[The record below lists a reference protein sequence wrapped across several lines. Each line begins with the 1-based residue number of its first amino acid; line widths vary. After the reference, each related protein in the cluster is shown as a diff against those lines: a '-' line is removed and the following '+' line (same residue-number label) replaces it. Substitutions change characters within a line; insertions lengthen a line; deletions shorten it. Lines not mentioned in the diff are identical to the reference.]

1 MKYLDDNII
10 PLKYNLYFNIKKD
23 DFNGYNIMELNIIN
37 RTNIIEFHA
46 KNLKI
51 DIEENIKDLLYDDDI
66 YIIKLDKYIEGYYKI
81 KINFS
86 GKYTEKRGVYKNNDI
101 ILTCFEP
108 NYARCCYP
116 CFDEPKYKVRYNTII
131 EKFNLED
138 IILYN
143 TDPIKIENNKYYFQ
157 ETIPMSSYVSSFIIG
172 NFKYIES
179 YSKDNIRVR
188 VYMENKYKKDLGY
201 LALETG
207 IDVLDNIIDY
217 LGVIYP
223 YNKIDFIAIDNLDV
237 KGMEN
242 YGLIFYNIDY
252 LLYDKNNITIENKL
266 YTILTISHEIAHQ
279 WFGNLISIEKWED
292 IWLKESFAKFFEY
305 FIISRIYPEYNIEL
319 LYLTNIFTTFK
330 LDLLNSKSIKQKEI
344 KNDNLM
350 DIYDKITYEKG
361 ACLIYMLYYYLG
373 DRYFRKKI
381 NEYIIKYIHK
391 TVTTDKFINI
401 LINELD
407 EEKGKLIKNMI
418 LLFINNSGV
427 PIIDNNKKNNKWIL
441 PLYTKKNKYLSKFN
455 IIFDDMINN
464 KLYGYYLIKYDNI
477 DNLLNCN
484 KSEHE
489 IISIIN
495 DLYLLTLYNK
505 ISYKFLNRYI
515 NNIIDSFDNSYYL
528 IKYIDE
534 LIKDIKNNNKYNK
547 LINRLEIKY
556 RINNIET
563 YYNLLENNYNDIQM
577 ILFLLDKSNCDIINY
592 LFDNRMF
599 NILGDLNM
607 IIFKKIFKNNDINRL
622 NLIFDIISE
631 YSYLDRIIIKSI
643 SYSKNKNF
651 IKKIMKF
658 INKSDDIILF
668 NENNKYFLDN
678 ITKYYMNN
686 NNIPDSFDYYRILE
700 NIILNHNDNKIINIL
715 LDKFK
720 NKQLILNKIKQKNKI
735 KYMNNIINV

>member
-477 DNLLNCN
+477 DNLLNFN

-563 YYNLLENNYNDIQM
+563 YYNLLENNYNDIRM

-700 NIILNHNDNKIINIL
+700 NIILNHNDNEIINIL